1 MVGDSLYR
9 SSSFR
14 LSDGRR
20 GLDDSCIRRLRSVL
34 LSRLDFWDNPGLGVS
49 RDFFCDAVDS
59 VVRLSGLSNFLF
71 CPSFQFAGENTGYM
85 SRIRILP
92 EAVANRI
99 AAGEVVER
107 PASVVKEL
115 LENALDAGAKTIRV
129 EVEAGGK
136 RMIRIIDDGHGM
148 SHDDALLAFERHAT
162 SKLRSADD
170 LLSIPTLG
178 FRGEALPT
186 IAAVS
191 RLLLETRAEE
201 DAEGTR
207 VEFAGGKLVNVKPAG
222 LPAGTTV
229 SVADLFYSVPARR
242 KFLKSDT
249 TELGHIASLVTHY
262 ALANPG
268 RQFVLTT
275 PTQQIVDCSPVERL
289 AERVYQ
295 LFGKQSFDE
304 LIEIPVVSA
313 AFRAAITE
321 PELEPAEEKARLTV
335 YGFTSRPEIQRPNR
349 NGIYIFVNRRLVRDR
364 LILHAIHE
372 AYRNIL
378 PSNVFPATLLF
389 LEMPYDEVDVN
400 VHPAKIEVRFRRSQF
415 VHDFTRDA
423 IRQALMS
430 ARPIASFAAAAAA
443 SGALQN
449 ANTSAASLSNAPSMD
464 PTAPSIV
471 PRAIIPAMEEIGLGS
486 GVGSDGGFDLTSA
499 PLQPIEQRFVFPAGP
514 ESLVESSAAFGA
526 PSLASEPPAPNWA
539 ANFAAGNGSAPAT
552 LPHPDQIADLK
563 PLGQVSSSFI
573 VAVNGEGLWL
583 VDQHVA
589 HERVLFEQH
598 LEARRAGK
606 VESQRMLMPMILELS
621 PRQLVIYEKIA
632 EELSAN
638 GFEVELMGPRSVAIQ
653 AAPAGITGSDAEK
666 LLTEILDGIER
677 ENAAI
682 SIETLQAKIAA
693 STACHA
699 AIKVNMPLD
708 QTKMEWLLAALAKT
722 DCPMSCP
729 HGRPVVLRYSIK
741 EIEKA
746 FHRI

>member
-1 MVGDSLYR
+1 M
-9 SSSFR
+9 
-14 LSDGRR
+14 
-20 GLDDSCIRRLRSVL
+20 
-34 LSRLDFWDNPGLGVS
+34 
-49 RDFFCDAVDS
+49 
-59 VVRLSGLSNFLF
+59 
-71 CPSFQFAGENTGYM
+71 
-85 SRIRILP
+85 P
-92 EAVANRI
+92 EAVANKI

-129 EVEAGGK
+129 ETEVGGK
-136 RMIRIIDDGHGM
+136 RMIRVIDDGHGM
-148 SHDDALLAFERHAT
+148 THDDALLAFERHAT
-162 SKLRSADD
+162 SKLKSADD
-170 LLSIPTLG
+170 LLSISTLG

-191 RLLLETRAEE
+191 RLLLETRDESE
-201 DAEGTR
+201 AEGTR
-207 VEFAGGKLVNVKPAG
+207 LEFAGGKLVNVKPAG
-222 LPAGTTV
+222 LPAGTTI
-229 SVADLFYSVPARR
+229 SVADLFYCVPARK

-262 ALANPG
+262 ALANPDK
-268 RQFVLTT
+268 QFVLTT
-275 PTQQIVDCSPVERL
+275 TTQEIVNCPPAEKL
-289 AERVYQ
+289 ADRIYQ
-295 LFGKQSFDE
+295 LFGRQSMEE
-304 LIEIPVVSA
+304 LVEIPPASA

-321 PELEPAEEKARLTV
+321 PELEAGEESATLTV
-335 YGFTSRPEIQRPNR
+335 RGFTSRPEVQRPNR
-349 NGIYIFVNRRLVRDR
+349 NGIYVFVNRRLVRDR

-378 PSNVFPATLLF
+378 PPTVFPATLLF

-415 VHDFTRDA
+415 VHDFARDT

-430 ARPIASFAAAAAA
+430 VRPVPSFAAAAAA
-443 SGALQN
+443 IPAGSPPASSSFSPAAFGA
-449 ANTSAASLSNAPSMD
+449 AAASG
-464 PTAPSIV
+464 V
-471 PRAIIPAMEEIGLGS
+471 PRAIIPAMEEIGVGT
-486 GVGSDGGFDLTSA
+486 GVGSDGGFDLTSDA
-499 PLQPIEQRFVFPAGP
+499 LRPVEQRLAFPPGMEPANEPGAAFAAAAAAPAPATSNWAGNLAGP
-514 ESLVESSAAFGA
+514 
-526 PSLASEPPAPNWA
+526 N
-539 ANFAAGNGSAPAT
+539 GNMPAT
-552 LPHPDQIADLK
+552 LPRPDQIADLK
-563 PLGQVSSSFI
+563 PIGQVSASFI

-606 VESQRMLMPMILELS
+606 VEAQRMLMPLVIELS
-621 PRQLVIYEKIA
+621 PRQIVIYEKIA

-638 GFEVELMGPRSVAIQ
+638 GFEVEPMGPRSVAIQ
-653 AAPAGITGSDAEK
+653 AVPAGVAGPDAEK

-682 SIETLQAKIAA
+682 SIDTLQAKIAA

-708 QTKMEWLLAALAKT
+708 QTKMEWLLGELAKT

-729 HGRPVVLRYSIK
+729 HGRPVVLRYSVK

>member
-1 MVGDSLYR
+1 
-9 SSSFR
+9 
-14 LSDGRR
+14 
-20 GLDDSCIRRLRSVL
+20 L
-34 LSRLDFWDNPGLGVS
+34 LGH
-49 RDFFCDAVDS
+49 RDKEIIFFLEPQDKRIV
-59 VVRLSGLSNFLF
+59 
-71 CPSFQFAGENTGYM
+71 

-92 EAVANRI
+92 EAVANKI

-129 EVEAGGK
+129 ETEVGGK
-136 RMIRIIDDGHGM
+136 RMIRVIDDGHGM
-148 SHDDALLAFERHAT
+148 IHDDALLAFERHAT
-162 SKLRSADD
+162 SKLKSADD
-170 LLSIPTLG
+170 LLSISTLG

-191 RLLLETRAEE
+191 RLLLETRDESE
-201 DAEGTR
+201 AEGTR
-207 VEFAGGKLVNVKPAG
+207 IEFAGGKLVGVKPAG
-222 LPAGTTV
+222 LPAGTTI
-229 SVADLFYSVPARR
+229 SVADLFYCVPARK

-262 ALANPG
+262 ALANPDKH
-268 RQFVLTT
+268 FVLTT
-275 PTQQIVDCSPVERL
+275 PTQEIINSPPAEKL
-289 AERVYQ
+289 ADRIYQ
-295 LFGKQSFDE
+295 LFGRQAMEE
-304 LIEIPVVSA
+304 LVEIPPASA

-321 PELEPAEEKARLTV
+321 PELEQGEESATLTV
-335 YGFTSRPEIQRPNR
+335 RGFTSRPEVQRPNR
-349 NGIYIFVNRRLVRDR
+349 NGIYVFVNRRLVRDR

-378 PSNVFPATLLF
+378 PPTVFPATLLF

-415 VHDFTRDA
+415 VHDFARDT

-430 ARPIASFAAAAAA
+430 VRPVPSFAAAAAA
-443 SGALQN
+443 MPPGSPPASSSFSPSVFGA
-449 ANTSAASLSNAPSMD
+449 AAASA
-464 PTAPSIV
+464 V
-471 PRAIIPAMEEIGLGS
+471 PRAIIPAMEEVGVGS
-486 GVGSDGGFDLTSA
+486 GVGSDGGFDLTSD
-499 PLQPIEQRFVFPAGP
+499 PLRPVEQRFAFPAGLDAP
-514 ESLVESSAAFGA
+514 IESGMASAAAAAAQALAASNWAGNLAA
-526 PSLASEPPAPNWA
+526 PSA
-539 ANFAAGNGSAPAT
+539 SAPAV

-598 LEARRAGK
+598 LEARRAGR
-606 VESQRMLMPMILELS
+606 VEAQRMLMPLVIELS
-621 PRQLVIYEKIA
+621 PRQIVIYEKIA

-638 GFEVELMGPRSVAIQ
+638 GFEVEPMGPRSVAIQ
-653 AAPAGITGSDAEK
+653 AVPAGIAPGDGEK

-682 SIETLQAKIAA
+682 SIDTLQAKIAA

-708 QTKMEWLLAALAKT
+708 QTKMEWLLEALAKT

-729 HGRPVVLRYSIK
+729 HGRPVVLRYSVK

>member
-1 MVGDSLYR
+1 
-9 SSSFR
+9 
-14 LSDGRR
+14 
-20 GLDDSCIRRLRSVL
+20 
-34 LSRLDFWDNPGLGVS
+34 
-49 RDFFCDAVDS
+49 
-59 VVRLSGLSNFLF
+59 
-71 CPSFQFAGENTGYM
+71 M

-136 RMIRIIDDGHGM
+136 RMIRVIDDGYGM
-148 SHDDALLAFERHAT
+148 AHDDALLAFERHAT

-201 DAEGTR
+201 EAEGTR
-207 VEFAGGKLVNVKPAG
+207 VEFAGGKLVNVKSAG
-222 LPAGTTV
+222 LPTGTTV

-242 KFLKSDT
+242 KFLKSET

-268 RQFVLTT
+268 RQFILST
-275 PTQQIVDCSPVERL
+275 PTQQIVDCSPAERL

-321 PELEPAEEKARLTV
+321 PELEQSEEKARLTV
-335 YGFTSRPEIQRPNR
+335 YGFTSRPEVQRPNR

-430 ARPIASFAAAAAA
+430 ARPIASFAAAAA
-443 SGALQN
+443 SGNAPQN
-449 ANTSAASLSNAPSMD
+449 AHATGAPLSAAASLDLA
-464 PTAPSIV
+464 APSIV

-486 GVGSDGGFDLTSA
+486 GVGSDGGFDLTGA
-499 PLQPIEQRFVFPAGP
+499 PLQPIELRFAFPAGP
-514 ESLVESSAAFGA
+514 ESSIESGAAFGA
-526 PSLASEPPAPNWA
+526 PSLDNERPASSWA
-539 ANFAAGNGSAPAT
+539 ANFAGANGDAPAT
-552 LPHPDQIADLK
+552 LPHPDEIADLK

-598 LEARRAGK
+598 LEARHAGK
-606 VESQRMLMPMILELS
+606 VESQRMLMPLILELS

-638 GFEVELMGPRSVAIQ
+638 GFEVEPMGPRSVAIQ

>member
-1 MVGDSLYR
+1 
-9 SSSFR
+9 
-14 LSDGRR
+14 
-20 GLDDSCIRRLRSVL
+20 
-34 LSRLDFWDNPGLGVS
+34 
-49 RDFFCDAVDS
+49 
-59 VVRLSGLSNFLF
+59 
-71 CPSFQFAGENTGYM
+71 M

-115 LENALDAGAKTIRV
+115 LENALDAGAKTIRIEV
-129 EVEAGGK
+129 EVGGK
-136 RMIRIIDDGHGM
+136 RMIRVIDDGHGM
-148 SHDDALLAFERHAT
+148 AHDDALLAFERHAT

-170 LLSIPTLG
+170 LMSIATLG
-178 FRGEALPT
+178 FRGEAMPT

-191 RLLLETRAEE
+191 RLLLETRDAD

-207 VEFAGGKLVNVKPAG
+207 IEFAGGKLVGVKPAG
-222 LPAGTTV
+222 LPVGTTV

-268 RQFVLTT
+268 KQFVLAT
-275 PTQQIVDCSPVERL
+275 PTQTIIDCAPTDRL
-289 AERVYQ
+289 SDRVYQ
-295 LFGKQSFDE
+295 LFGKQSLDE
-304 LIEIPVVSA
+304 LVEIPNVSA
-313 AFRAAITE
+313 GFRAAITE
-321 PELEPAEEKARLTV
+321 PELEPEEEKARISV

-372 AYRNIL
+372 AYRNMV
-378 PSNVFPATLLF
+378 PHGVFPATLLF

-423 IRQALMS
+423 VRQALMG
-430 ARPIASFAAAAAA
+430 ARPIASFAAAAGVGSGGSMQGPGA
-443 SGALQN
+443 SGTAFGTLP
-449 ANTSAASLSNAPSMD
+449 AFVEGVSMS
-464 PTAPSIV
+464 PGSMVPGGPSIV
-471 PRAIIPAMEEIGLGS
+471 PRAVIPAMEEVAIGS

-499 PLQPIEQRFVFPAGP
+499 PLQPVAQRFSFEPGFAVAAARGAGATGNN
-514 ESLVESSAAFGA
+514 E
-526 PSLASEPPAPNWA
+526 PNWA
-539 ANFAAGNGSAPAT
+539 ANFAAANGDAPAK
-552 LPHPDQIADLK
+552 LPHPDEIVDLK
-563 PLGQVSSSFI
+563 PLGQVSASFI
-573 VAVNGEGLWL
+573 IAVNGEGLWI

-589 HERVLFEQH
+589 HERILFEQH

-632 EELSAN
+632 EELSSN

-653 AAPAGITGSDAEK
+653 AVPAGVANGDAEK

-677 ENAAI
+677 ESAAI

-699 AIKVNMPLD
+699 AIKINMPLD
-708 QTKMEWLLAALAKT
+708 QTKMEWLLGALAKT
-722 DCPMSCP
+722 DCPMACP
-729 HGRPVVLRYSIK
+729 HGRPVVLRYSVK
-741 EIEKA
+741 EIERA
-746 FHRI
+746 FQRI

>member
-1 MVGDSLYR
+1 
-9 SSSFR
+9 
-14 LSDGRR
+14 
-20 GLDDSCIRRLRSVL
+20 
-34 LSRLDFWDNPGLGVS
+34 
-49 RDFFCDAVDS
+49 
-59 VVRLSGLSNFLF
+59 
-71 CPSFQFAGENTGYM
+71 M

-92 EAVANRI
+92 EAVANKI

-115 LENALDAGAKTIRV
+115 LENALDAGAKTIRIET
-129 EVEAGGK
+129 EVGGK
-136 RMIRIIDDGHGM
+136 RMIRVIDDGHGM
-148 SHDDALLAFERHAT
+148 IHDDALLAFERHAT
-162 SKLRSADD
+162 SKLKSADD
-170 LLSIPTLG
+170 LLSISTLG

-191 RLLLETRAEE
+191 RLLLETRDESE
-201 DAEGTR
+201 AEGTR
-207 VEFAGGKLVNVKPAG
+207 LEFAGGKLVSVKPAG
-222 LPAGTTV
+222 LPAGTTI
-229 SVADLFYSVPARR
+229 SVADLFYCVPARK
-242 KFLKSDT
+242 KFLKSDS

-262 ALANPG
+262 ALANPDK
-268 RQFVLTT
+268 QFVLTT
-275 PTQQIVDCSPVERL
+275 PTQEIINCPSADKL
-289 AERVYQ
+289 ADRIYQ
-295 LFGKQSFDE
+295 LFGRQAMEE
-304 LIEIPVVSA
+304 LVEIPPTSA

-321 PELEPAEEKARLTV
+321 PELESGEESATLTV
-335 YGFTSRPEIQRPNR
+335 RGFTSRPDVQRPNR

-378 PSNVFPATLLF
+378 PPTVFPATLLF

-415 VHDFTRDA
+415 VHDFARDS

-430 ARPIASFAAAAAA
+430 VRPVPSFAAAAAKLGTGLSA
-443 SGALQN
+443 SYANALDSG
-449 ANTSAASLSNAPSMD
+449 SAAAAA
-464 PTAPSIV
+464 TGV
-471 PRAIIPAMEEIGLGS
+471 PRAIIPAMEEIGVGS
-486 GVGSDGGFDLTSA
+486 GVGSDGGFDLTSDA
-499 PLQPIEQRFVFPAGP
+499 LRPVEQRFAFPAGL
-514 ESLVESSAAFGA
+514 ESPVESGMASAAA
-526 PSLASEPPAPNWA
+526 AAAQALATSNWAGNLAAPNA
-539 ANFAAGNGSAPAT
+539 SAPAT
-552 LPHPDQIADLK
+552 LPRPDQIADLK

-598 LEARRAGK
+598 LEARRAGR
-606 VESQRMLMPMILELS
+606 VEAQRMLMPMVIELS
-621 PRQLVIYEKIA
+621 PRQIVIYEKIA
-632 EELSAN
+632 EELNAN
-638 GFEVELMGPRSVAIQ
+638 GFEVEPMGPRSVAIQ
-653 AAPAGITGSDAEK
+653 AVPAGVDAPDAEK

-682 SIETLQAKIAA
+682 SIDTLQAKIAA

-708 QTKMEWLLAALAKT
+708 QTKMEWLLGALAKT

-729 HGRPVVLRYSIK
+729 HGRPVVLRYSVK

>member
-1 MVGDSLYR
+1 
-9 SSSFR
+9 
-14 LSDGRR
+14 
-20 GLDDSCIRRLRSVL
+20 
-34 LSRLDFWDNPGLGVS
+34 
-49 RDFFCDAVDS
+49 
-59 VVRLSGLSNFLF
+59 
-71 CPSFQFAGENTGYM
+71 M

-92 EAVANRI
+92 EAVANKI

-115 LENALDAGAKTIRV
+115 LENALDAGANTIRI
-129 EVEAGGK
+129 ETEQGGK
-136 RMIRIIDDGHGM
+136 RMIRVIDDGHGM
-148 SHDDALLAFERHAT
+148 THDDALLAFERHAT

-170 LLSIPTLG
+170 LLSISTLG

-191 RLLLETRAEE
+191 RLLLETRDGAE
-201 DAEGTR
+201 AEGTR
-207 VEFAGGKLVNVKPAG
+207 VEFAGGKLIGVKPAG
-222 LPAGTTV
+222 LPAGTTI
-229 SVADLFYSVPARR
+229 SVADIFYCVPARR

-268 RQFVLTT
+268 KQFILTT
-275 PTQQIVDCSPVERL
+275 PTQEIINCPPAEKL
-289 AERVYQ
+289 ADRVYQ
-295 LFGKQSFDE
+295 LFGRQSLDE
-304 LIEIPVVSA
+304 LVEIPAVSA
-313 AFRAAITE
+313 PFRAAITE
-321 PELEPAEEKARLTV
+321 PALDPEEEKSSLTV
-335 YGFTSRPEIQRPNR
+335 SGFTSRPDIQRANR

-378 PSNVFPATLLF
+378 PPAVFPATLLF

-400 VHPAKIEVRFRRSQF
+400 VHPAKIEVRFRRSNF

-423 IRQALMS
+423 IRQALMG
-430 ARPIASFAAAAAA
+430 ARPIASFAAAAATA
-443 SGALQN
+443 TPQSGGAGN
-449 ANTSAASLSNAPSMD
+449 GAFSSGITPAPLESG
-464 PTAPSIV
+464 V
-471 PRAIIPAMEEIGLGS
+471 PRAIIPPMEEIGLGS
-486 GVGSDGGFDLTSA
+486 GVGSDGGFDLTVA
-499 PLQPIEQRFVFPAGP
+499 PLRPVEQRIPFESATAFGSGVAPAQF
-514 ESLVESSAAFGA
+514 SAAG
-526 PSLASEPPAPNWA
+526 NWA
-539 ANFAAGNGSAPAT
+539 ANLAAPGADAPAS
-552 LPHPDQIADLK
+552 LPRPEQIADLK
-563 PLGQVSSSFI
+563 PLGQVSASFI
-573 VAVNGEGLWL
+573 IAVNGEGLWI

-606 VESQRMLMPMILELS
+606 IEAQRMLMPLVIELS
-621 PRQLVIYEKIA
+621 PRQIVTFERIA
-632 EELSAN
+632 EELAAN
-638 GFEVELMGPRSVAIQ
+638 GFEVEPMGPKSVAIQ
-653 AAPAGITGSDAEK
+653 AVPAGVGAPDAEK

-699 AIKVNMPLD
+699 AIKVNMPLEHS
-708 QTKMEWLLAALAKT
+708 KMEWLLDALAKT

-729 HGRPVVLRYSIK
+729 HGRPVVLRYSLK